1 MNTGKVPRDFSKKNE
16 TRKDVD
22 LRMLK
27 CGKKGSSEFKDGFRR
42 KIESGA
48 NSVGETVRH
57 I

>member
-1 MNTGKVPRDFSKKNE
+1 MGKCQGILVKNK
-16 TRKDVD
+16 TQKAAD

-27 CGKKGSSEFKDGFRR
+27 CGKKGPSEFKDGFRK

-48 NSVGETVRH
+48 SSVGETVRH